1 MLRFW
6 ALVIKPSLERCR
18 VESPR
23 AGTHAIHGLS
33 VAAILVR
40 PGLAAGLTKEIAMGK
55 LRDQMIEDLQLRDY
69 ARKTCKEYVRC
80 ARAFVAYHRRPPR
93 QMGELEIRQ
102 FLMHLVETQKAGPAT
117 RKMYVAAIKFL
128 YEVTLRRP
136 EVVAAIPWPKVAHG
150 VPEIL
155 SGSEVMKLLD
165 AVDAIKQRAII
176 MTAYGAGLR
185 VSEVCSLHVD
195 DIDSQRMTIRVRHGK
210 GNQARYVPLPERV
223 LFLLR
228 RYWVAERPKKPWLF
242 SGKQPGCP
250 VSADSVRHHLAAAA
264 KKTGLT
270 KRVTPHVLRHS
281 FATHLLELG
290 TDVRVIQMLLGHR
303 SIRTTVRY
311 TRVTSRIVGKTQSP
325 VDVLGTPKQ
334 TMIG

>member
-1 MLRFW
+1 MRKVSDLM
-6 ALVIKPSLERCR
+6 K
-18 VESPR
+18 
-23 AGTHAIHGLS
+23 
-33 VAAILVR
+33 
-40 PGLAAGLTKEIAMGK
+40 
-55 LRDQMIEDLQLRDY
+55 EDLQLRDY
-69 ARKTCKEYVRC
+69 ARGTCKAYVDC
-80 ARAFVAYHRRPPR
+80 ARAFVAYHRKPPQ

-102 FLMHLVETQKAGPAT
+102 FLMHLVETKKASPAS
-117 RKMYVAAIKFL
+117 RKMHVAGIKFL

-136 EVVAAIPWPKVAHG
+136 EIVASIPWPKVPHG

-155 SGSEVMKLLD
+155 SGSEVMSLLD
-165 AVDAIKQRAII
+165 AIEAIKHRAVI

-185 VSEVCSLHVD
+185 VSEVCALQVD
-195 DIDSQRMTIRVRHGK
+195 DIDSKRMTIRVRHGK
-210 GNQARYVPLPERV
+210 GNQARYVILPERV

-242 SGKQPGCP
+242 AGNQPGCP
-250 VSADSVRHHLAAAA
+250 LSAGSVRYHLAAAA

-303 SIRTTVRY
+303 SIRSTVRY
-311 TRVTSRIVGKTQSP
+311 TQMTSRILAKTTSP

-334 TMIG
+334 KMIG

>member
-1 MLRFW
+1 
-6 ALVIKPSLERCR
+6 
-18 VESPR
+18 
-23 AGTHAIHGLS
+23 
-33 VAAILVR
+33 
-40 PGLAAGLTKEIAMGK
+40 MGK

-69 ARKTCKEYVRC
+69 ARGTCKAYVDC
-80 ARAFVAYHRRPPR
+80 ARTFVAYHRKPPQ

-102 FLMHLVETQKAGPAT
+102 FLMFLVETRKATPAS
-117 RKMYVAAIKFL
+117 RKMHVAAIKFL
-128 YEVTLRRP
+128 YSVTLRRP
-136 EVVAAIPWPKVAHG
+136 EVVASIPWPKVAHG
-150 VPEIL
+150 VPDIL
-155 SGSEVMKLLD
+155 SGSEVTALLD
-165 AVDAIKQRAII
+165 AVEALKHRAVI

-195 DIDSQRMTIRVRHGK
+195 DIDSGRMTVRVRHSK

-228 RYWVAERPKKPWLF
+228 RYWVAERPGKVWLF
-242 SGKQPGCP
+242 PGQQAGCP
-250 VSADSVRHHLAAAA
+250 VSSASVRYHLGVAAE
-264 KKTGLT
+264 KSGLA
-270 KRVTPHVLRHS
+270 KRVTPHVLRHT

-311 TRVTSRIVGKTQSP
+311 TRVTNRLVARTKSP

-334 TMIG
+334 KLIG

>member
-1 MLRFW
+1 
-6 ALVIKPSLERCR
+6 
-18 VESPR
+18 
-23 AGTHAIHGLS
+23 
-33 VAAILVR
+33 
-40 PGLAAGLTKEIAMGK
+40 MGK

-69 ARKTCKEYVRC
+69 ARGTCKAYVDC
-80 ARAFVAYHRRPPR
+80 ARAFVAYHRKPPQ

-102 FLMHLVETQKAGPAT
+102 FLMHLVETKKASPAS
-117 RKMYVAAIKFL
+117 RKMHVAGIKFL

-136 EVVAAIPWPKVAHG
+136 EVVASIPWPKVPHG

-155 SGSEVMKLLD
+155 SGSEVMSLLD
-165 AVDAIKQRAII
+165 AIEAIKHRAVI

-185 VSEVCSLHVD
+185 VSEVCSLQVD
-195 DIDSQRMTIRVRHGK
+195 DIDSKRMTIRVRLGK
-210 GNQARYVPLPERV
+210 GNKARYVILPERV

-228 RYWVAERPKKPWLF
+228 RYWVIERPKKPWLF
-242 SGKQPGCP
+242 AGNQAGCP
-250 VSADSVRHHLAAAA
+250 LSSASVRYHLNAAA

-270 KRVTPHVLRHS
+270 KRVTPHILRHS

-303 SIRTTVRY
+303 SIRSTMRY
-311 TRVTSRIVGKTQSP
+311 TQMTPRILAKTTSP

-334 TMIG
+334 KMIG